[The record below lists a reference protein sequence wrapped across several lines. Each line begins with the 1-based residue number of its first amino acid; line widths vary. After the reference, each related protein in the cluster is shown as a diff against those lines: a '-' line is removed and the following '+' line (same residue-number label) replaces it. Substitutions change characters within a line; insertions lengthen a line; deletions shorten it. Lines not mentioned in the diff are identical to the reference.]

1 MKKIL
6 ALSLTFALASA
17 FVGISDGI
25 KTNSQNALRD
35 QIDELHILAST
46 VETNDKELAIN
57 DEYTINKAND
67 YRILPR
73 NIDTYREETNQNQ
86 VRNNTNNNAVVNN
99 QTNTKQTTSSTNN
112 NLNTQNSTNG
122 VQNINNTNG
131 TNRVSNQTSSLN
143 NVVNDGTTANLNGVN
158 SINNINQN
166 GTNNLS
172 YNNQGTSPYGINNAN
187 SGILPNQGNGNK
199 TVDGV
204 IANNNTNNLDSMV
217 RTNNIDTYKNNANTN
232 IDGNVYNNNGGLVN
246 NGANNIT
253 NNTNNGVASNV
264 PNANNTIN
272 NNAQNTTTPNTTDT
286 NRNVVVDDN
295 VQNNT
300 TDSVDNDKNNTNTTA
315 TTDTTKTDITN
326 NTTNQTTDDTTKNT
340 TDITQNFVLD
350 MATIQQDIADL
361 NDRISAQNEEMNQNM
376 ELARANMAKLLDN
389 SVTLEQAKIKL
400 INGYSHTLQC
410 MTQKLAQNHFDL
422 MHSAGMLALV
432 QSTEGNNADLSPIYL
447 EIKGT
452 LLSREIYFDCAND
465 ALKAINGVFGDT
477 NDVSTL
483 ELNKNN
489 TKPTET
495 TNNSQYTNK
504 TTTPVKTTTKNDKV
518 ITQNGIS
525 QNKTTFEQKPVANND
540 RVAKDRVTNGV
551 DINNAGIHARTL
563 ENKNMDRP
571 VVNVRGPVKNQ
582 AKMATPN
589 PELAEKQTINSP
601 KARLDNSKQE
611 SQNVG
616 FGKTNT
622 NSIISS
628 GQF

>member
-35 QIDELHILAST
+35 QIDELHILASI

-99 QTNTKQTTSSTNN
+99 QTNTNQTTNNTNS
-112 NLNTQNSTNG
+112 NLNTQNGTNG
-122 VQNINNTNG
+122 VQNINNVNS
-131 TNRVSNQTSSLN
+131 TNRVANQTSSLN
-143 NVVNDGTTANLNGVN
+143 NGVNNGTTNNLNGVN
-158 SINNINQN
+158 NTNSINQN

-187 SGILPNQGNGNK
+187 YGVLPNQGNGNK

-217 RTNNIDTYKNNANTN
+217 RTNNIDTYKNNTNTN

-246 NGANNIT
+246 NGANNIA
-253 NNTNNGVASNV
+253 NNTNNGVVSNV
-264 PNANNTIN
+264 PNANN
-272 NNAQNTTTPNTTDT
+272 NAQNTTNSNTTDT
-286 NRNVVVDDN
+286 NRNIVVDDT
-295 VQNNT
+295 VKNNT
-300 TDSVDNDKNNTNTTA
+300 TGTVDNNKNTTNSA
-315 TTDTTKTDITN
+315 TTTTDTTKNDTTN
-326 NTTNQTTDDTTKNT
+326 STTNQATNDTTKST

-495 TNNSQYTNK
+495 TNSAKNTTK
-504 TTTPVKTTTKNDKV
+504 TTTPTKTTTQNDKV
-518 ITQNGIS
+518 VTQNEIS
-525 QNKTTFEQKPVANND
+525 QNKSTFEQKPAINND
-540 RVAKDRVTNGV
+540 RVTKDRVTNGV

-563 ENKNMDRP
+563 ENRNMDRP
-571 VVNVRGPVKNQ
+571 VVNVRGPVKNE

-589 PELAEKQTINSP
+589 PDLAEKQTINSP

-622 NSIISS
+622 NSIIPS

>member
-86 VRNNTNNNAVVNN
+86 VRNNTNNGAVVNN
-99 QTNTKQTTSSTNN
+99 QTTTNQTTSNTNN
-112 NLNTQNSTNG
+112 NSNTQNGTNG
-122 VQNINNTNG
+122 VQNINYANG
-131 TNRVSNQTSSLN
+131 TNRVVNQTSSLN
-143 NVVNDGTTANLNGVN
+143 NVVNDGTTTNLNGVN
-158 SINNINQN
+158 STNSINQN

-187 SGILPNQGNGNK
+187 SGVLPNQGNGNK
-199 TVDGV
+199 TIDGV
-204 IANNNTNNLDSMV
+204 IANNNSNNLDSMV
-217 RTNNIDTYKNNANTN
+217 RTNNIDTYKNNTNTN

-246 NGANNIT
+246 NGANN
-253 NNTNNGVASNV
+253 GVVTNV
-264 PNANNTIN
+264 PNANNTLN
-272 NNAQNTTTPNTTDT
+272 NNAQNTTNPNTADT
-286 NRNVVVDDN
+286 NRNVVVDNN
-295 VQNNT
+295 VKNNT
-300 TDSVDNDKNNTNTTA
+300 TDIVDNNKNTTNSATTTTNTIKN
-315 TTDTTKTDITN
+315 DTTN
-326 NTTNQTTDDTTKNT
+326 NTTNQASDNATKNT
-340 TDITQNFVLD
+340 TDITQSFVLD

-389 SVTLEQAKIKL
+389 SVTLEQEKIKL

-495 TNNSQYTNK
+495 INNSKNTTK
-504 TTTPVKTTTKNDKV
+504 TTTPVKTITQNDKV
-518 ITQNGIS
+518 VTQNEIS
-525 QNKTTFEQKPVANND
+525 QNKNTFEQKPAINND
-540 RVAKDRVTNGV
+540 RVTKDRITNGV
-551 DINNAGIHARTL
+551 DIDNAGIHARTL

-582 AKMATPN
+582 AKMVTPN
-589 PELAEKQTINSP
+589 PDFAEKQTINSP

-622 NSIISS
+622 NSVISS

>member
-57 DEYTINKAND
+57 NEYTINKAND

-73 NIDTYREETNQNQ
+73 NIDTYREDTNQNQ
-86 VRNNTNNNAVVNN
+86 VRNNTNNGAVVNN
-99 QTNTKQTTSSTNN
+99 QTTANQTTNNTNS
-112 NLNTQNSTNG
+112 NLNT
-122 VQNINNTNG
+122 
-131 TNRVSNQTSSLN
+131 
-143 NVVNDGTTANLNGVN
+143 
-158 SINNINQN
+158 QN

-187 SGILPNQGNGNK
+187 SGVLPNQGNGNK
-199 TVDGV
+199 TIDGV

-246 NGANNIT
+246 NGANNIA
-253 NNTNNGVASNV
+253 NNANNGVVTNV
-264 PNANNTIN
+264 PNANNTLN
-272 NNAQNTTTPNTTDT
+272 NNAQNSTNPNTTDT
-286 NRNVVVDDN
+286 NRNVVVDNN
-295 VQNNT
+295 VKNNT
-300 TDSVDNDKNNTNTTA
+300 TDTVDNNKNTTNSTTTTTNTTKN
-315 TTDTTKTDITN
+315 DTTN
-326 NTTNQTTDDTTKNT
+326 STTNQATDDTTKST

-361 NDRISAQNEEMNQNM
+361 NDRISAQNEEMNQSM

-495 TNNSQYTNK
+495 INNSKNTTK
-504 TTTPVKTTTKNDKV
+504 TTTPVKAITQNDKV
-518 ITQNGIS
+518 VTQNEIS
-525 QNKTTFEQKPVANND
+525 QNKNTFEQKPAINND
-540 RVAKDRVTNGV
+540 RVTKDRVTNSV

-582 AKMATPN
+582 AKMVTPN
-589 PELAEKQTINSP
+589 PDLAEKQTINSP
-601 KARLDNSKQE
+601 KARLDDSKQE